1 MCIRDRCLGDPH
13 SMPHPVRA
21 IGNLIVW
28 LEKYLRP
35 AGKKHATERGERRA
49 GVLFVCLV
57 LLVTG
62 SVAGAILWISRLGGI
77 WIQTVVEAVM
87 TYYLLAARSLR
98 DEMCIRDSSNSAG
111 LDAEQENDSLKRWES
126 CRVAQKP
133 VLLLECM
140 SNLVLNEFYAQ
151 ENGAQERI
159 LQGIKRLQNQ
169 CHDLIIVTNEIFSDG
184 KMCIRDSH
192 NTGSGDRRY
201 RRSERRCDCR
211 ALHGSSILRTA
222 EPETEGRDTGCGL
235 DIG

>member
-1 MCIRDRCLGDPH
+1 MVGYHLAAILAGYLLDLCLGDPH

-98 DEMCIRDSSNSAG
+98 DESMAVCRKLEAG
-111 LDAEQENDSLKRWES
+111 EIDTIGTDHCSFRFHGAKELGREDFSKI
-126 CRVAQKP
+126 P
-133 VLLLECM
+133 
-140 SNLVLNEFYAQ
+140 
-151 ENGAQERI
+151 NGIPGVE
-159 LQGIKRLQNQ
+159 
-169 CHDLIIVTNEIFSDG
+169 
-184 KMCIRDSH
+184 
-192 NTGSGDRRY
+192 
-201 RRSERRCDCR
+201 
-211 ALHGSSILRTA
+211 
-222 EPETEGRDTGCGL
+222 
-235 DIG
+235 